1 MVTMRRNR
9 GGKARWFVMGVVS
22 ALVLAGCAET
32 GQTKGGEGSGEGVKY
47 GATKADYKAAFAK
60 VDKIKLNTQSPAPKG
75 SVTGKNVEAYL
86 KAVTE
91 WSGGK
96 ITWDI
101 AYSNAVAP
109 PAEIDDAL
117 TDGRLDLGQVLPIY
131 EPSDY
136 PATTALIDT
145 EFVSDQSPVLGTLQS
160 NAWPNEMAFDT
171 PEIQKEFEDH
181 GMKVLMP
188 IYDSGANVLF
198 CGKDQR
204 DLASLKGAEIGSG
217 GRSQSAEIKGLGASP
232 ASVPYTELFESL
244 QRGAVDCTV
253 SSMTV
258 GVLGGFISAAPNI
271 VVDTDAGFSL
281 APGSMAISKSTWDS
295 LPLVAQQLLW
305 DRMDV
310 FVKSNIEDKI
320 WPNIVAAAKKA
331 KASGGGIK
339 SFKPDAAKAI
349 NKANDKILKE
359 SRSTKAIADGD
370 KFVDGVTSS
379 ASSWKA
385 TLEKLG
391 YKKTTDYNAFA
402 ESYEKGKIDVDPY
415 VKKVFEKI
423 VLPHRP
429 S

>member
-1 MVTMRRNR
+1 MITMRRIG
-9 GGKARWFVMGVVS
+9 GGKARWLVMGVAS

-32 GQTKGGEGSGEGVKY
+32 GQSKGGAGSAEGVKY

-60 VDKIKLNTQSPAPKG
+60 VKKIKLNTQSPAPKG
-75 SVTGKNVEAYL
+75 SATGKNVEEYL

-96 ITWDI
+96 ITWDV

-109 PAEIDDAL
+109 PPEVDNAL
-117 TDGRLDLGQVLPIY
+117 TDGRLDMGQVLPIY

-136 PATTALIDT
+136 PANTALIDT
-145 EFVSDQSPVLGTLQS
+145 EFVSDQSPVVGTLQG
-160 NAWPNEMAFDT
+160 NAWPNQVSFDT

-188 IYDSGANVLF
+188 VYDSGANVLF

-204 DLASLKGAEIGSG
+204 DLKSLKGAEIGSA

-232 ASVPYTELFESL
+232 VSVPYTELFESL

-253 SSMTV
+253 SSVTV
-258 GVLGGFISAAPNI
+258 GVLGGFISAAPHM
-271 VVDTDAGFSL
+271 VVDTNAGFSL
-281 APGSMAISKSTWDS
+281 APGSMAMSKTTWDS
-295 LPLVAQQLLW
+295 LPLVAKQLLW

-310 FVKSNIEDKI
+310 FMKSNIEDKI

-331 KASGGGIK
+331 KASGGG
-339 SFKPDAAKAI
+339 FKTFAPDAAKAI
-349 NKANDKILKE
+349 NKANAGILKK
-359 SRSTKAIADGD
+359 SRSTKAVKDGD
-370 KFVDGVTSS
+370 TFVDGVTSA
-379 ASSWKA
+379 ASSWKK
-385 TLEKLG
+385 TVEGLG
-391 YKKTTDYNAFA
+391 YEKTDDYGAFA
-402 ESYEKGKIDVDPY
+402 ASYKAGKIDLDPY

-423 VLPHRP
+423 FLPHRP